1 MQIRLTESEIIDI
14 VRQHLKAKN
23 IDAPNLDVETQDNE
37 MVIIADNVSIA
48 TPGGRAYTNPS
59 RPLKDGR
66 INANGVDGQ
75 RIFVNGVNDWN
86 KQIQTSKVFTDDLAE
101 TLGQVFTSFN
111 EVVDSMTKEKKDI
124 DLQKIKDMFK
134 PRDSK

>member
-14 VRQHLKAKN
+14 IRQHLKAKN
-23 IDAPNLDVETQDNE
+23 IDAPNLDVETQDSE
-37 MVIIADNVSIA
+37 MLIIADNVSIA

-59 RPLKDGR
+59 RPLNDKR
-66 INANGVDGQ
+66 INGNGVDGQ

-86 KQIQTSKVFTDDLAE
+86 KGIPTSSEFSSV
-101 TLGQVFTSFN
+101 LGEVFTSVN
-111 EVVDSMTKEKKDI
+111 EVIDSMTKEKKDI
-124 DLQKIKDMFK
+124 DLEKIKDIFK